1 MKILYAV
8 QKTVRKN
15 ILSREG
21 FTLLEI
27 IISVGLSAFLLLI
40 VYTTY
45 FGINRSIEIAT
56 REQEVIRTGRMMAE
70 MIKQDL
76 GRAVFSEKY
85 PFKGIVNEIG
95 GGETTTFIEFA
106 TLSPI
111 NELQPKLYKVAY
123 SLMAEENGERSMVRF
138 VSRDLK
144 ADLLMNGV
152 SYVITRSI
160 TSFNIEFY
168 DGNDWLL
175 VWDSGKDG
183 KVPQQIRLTIEA
195 KDSKGNINTVSL
207 EEGLFGGK

>member
-1 MKILYAV
+1 MMILYAV
-8 QKTVRKN
+8 QKTARTK
-15 ILSREG
+15 ILSKEG

-85 PFKGIVNEIG
+85 TFKGIVNEIG
-95 GGETTTFIEFA
+95 GGETTTSVEFTA
-106 TLSPI
+106 LSPI
-111 NELQPKLYKVAY
+111 NELQPRLYKVAY

-144 ADLLMNGV
+144 SDLLKNGV
-152 SYVITRSI
+152 SYVVTRSI
-160 TSFNIEFY
+160 TNFNMEFY

-195 KDSKGNINTVSL
+195 KDSKGNTNTVSI